1 MKRLLAILLVC
12 VSCFAQELSEAE
24 QKALGQ
30 ALGEAGSSSIELVR
44 ALEGHLAKFP
54 KTPKRAE
61 LERILVKA
69 AMENRDDR
77 RIILYGERVLEREQ
91 TDLQVLDRV
100 ARALLS
106 SDAKDTSERALKY
119 ATRYE
124 QLVTEMRSQPVE
136 PRNGRG
142 QWQEEL
148 DRGLA
153 RALSL
158 EARATGNLGKME
170 KAIQLAK
177 TGYSAFPSV
186 EAAREVARWLVR
198 SGKEEE
204 AIPYFADA
212 FALADL
218 KNSDADR
225 LADRNRIGELYRKL
239 KGSEKGLGD
248 LLLEA
253 YDRTQARAAERLAKL
268 SISDPNNQA
277 NNVLEFTLSGLKGDK
292 LKLASLRGKAVV
304 FDFWATWCGPCRAQ
318 HPLYEEVKQRY
329 RSKPDVVFLS
339 VNTDEDRS
347 AVEPFLKEQ
356 QWSQTVYF
364 EDGMTRK
371 LIVSSIPT
379 TLVVNRQGE
388 IISRLNGFVPNRFVD
403 MLSDRI
409 DEALK

>member
-1 MKRLLAILLVC
+1 
-12 VSCFAQELSEAE
+12 
-24 QKALGQ
+24 
-30 ALGEAGSSSIELVR
+30 
-44 ALEGHLAKFP
+44 
-54 KTPKRAE
+54 
-61 LERILVKA
+61 
-69 AMENRDDR
+69 MENWDDR

-91 TDLQVLDRV
+91 IDLQILDRV

-292 LKLASLRGKAVV
+292 LQLASLRGKAVV

-329 RSKPDVVFLS
+329 RFNPDVVFLS

-356 QWSQTVYF
+356 KWSQTVYF